1 MASKHPLRRSCAF
14 CRARKI
20 KCSNETICEACRRQ
34 GADCI
39 YDFEPPRP
47 KTRTTVSQDTDLT
60 RCSAARGGGCNTPG
74 SEDGLL
80 VSDDAESIAR
90 VLESSFLDMLRA
102 DGGAAAAG
110 RGGGEGG
117 GPPRLKRKKATVRP
131 GPIKYTGLLALLG
144 RDLLGLAS
152 DRIGALGCHHVEEG
166 GGRFFRTELANDDTR
181 TMFDED
187 DDDDDDH
194 EDDDDDDNDNDEKTR
209 SSNPLSEYGQRQ
221 QTQLVDVWFS
231 MHPLSF
237 VISKTLLLRE
247 LRDGTYDEILLAT
260 MLADANFSIGDDR
273 TVARGK
279 ALLRWAT
286 SQLRRR
292 RFFRHGVGGGA
303 SPSSSGGGGGGGG
316 GVGGST
322 GAGSAAAPLH
332 GGASTRVF
340 GGISTAQALML
351 LGWHS
356 LSTRRTRRAACYVG
370 LAARIVGDIRH
381 QMSGASSAAAPPTSS
396 RINGI
401 DVFDVEKEVVSY
413 LYWTTFSID
422 LWASIQTGHGLVH
435 HSSSVAAAAA
445 TSVTAT
451 GASSS
456 VLTPVFLPVTEASS
470 VMIKLDLVSENFSTL
485 QKQKAVLR
493 EMWPLAHTASIVA
506 YIVIVKAGSRQHH
519 YHNHHHHHHHLQDA
533 DSHHRV
539 LAEGINALNRQAA
552 ASVDVSS
559 KSLVLLA
566 YHTMAVHLLFPQHSL
581 GDHVAVLDRFCASAH
596 SLVRIFDAVV
606 AEPPPLPR
614 DSSLRSSLGDFF
626 SLAFDGCAR
635 ALRLIDARR
644 IFDGP
649 LLAWDGRLL
658 VLARALYD
666 ITQDD
671 FLNQGRALRMVR
683 KTLKTYVRGPGSVS
697 SGSGSSGV
705 PSPADNPYTP
715 MHSPALAM
723 IPRSDPDGPSLLT
736 LSPPPDATPTT
747 TKTTPS
753 LRSCSAVSVFTPGE
767 DGCKTEWHAPPTPAF
782 YALSDVEQAWPS
794 QMPGV
799 MDLDFDMDDMGF
811 APAITAA
818 AATAAGLHWDCWPD
832 AMGMDATTTIP
843 AAASDMESVLYYFEN
858 GHNKRSC

>member
-47 KTRTTVSQDTDLT
+47 KARTISQDSDVT
-60 RCSAARGGGCNTPG
+60 RCSTVRGSTTPG
-74 SEDGLL
+74 SEDGTACE
-80 VSDDAESIAR
+80 DAESIAR
-90 VLESSFLDMLRA
+90 VLERSFLDKLA
-102 DGGAAAAG
+102 AVDGG
-110 RGGGEGG
+110 GG
-117 GPPRLKRKKATVRP
+117 GPPRRRKKTSSSSSSSSVRP
-131 GPIKYTGLLALLG
+131 GPIKYTGMLALLG
-144 RDLLGLAS
+144 KDLVGLAS

-166 GGRFFRTELANDDTR
+166 GGRFFRSELANDDSR
-181 TMFDED
+181 TMFDDEDEDEDEDESED
-187 DDDDDDH
+187 DDEIDADDK
-194 EDDDDDDNDNDEKTR
+194 KTT
-209 SSNPLSEYGQRQ
+209 SPNPLSEYGQRQ

-247 LRDGTYDEILLAT
+247 LRDGTHDEILLAA
-260 MLADANFSIGDDR
+260 MLADANFSIGDGR

-286 SQLRRR
+286 LQLRRR
-292 RFFRHGVGGGA
+292 RYFRPGGGLA
-303 SPSSSGGGGGGGG
+303 SSSSSSSSPSSASGLGGAGG
-316 GVGGST
+316 GVS
-322 GAGSAAAPLH
+322 AAPLLGGVP

-356 LSTRRTRRAACYVG
+356 LCTRRIRRAACYVG
-370 LAARIVGDIRH
+370 LASRIVGDIRL
-381 QMSGASSAAAPPTSS
+381 QMTGASSSAVPPTSS

-422 LWASIQTGHGLVH
+422 LWASIQTGHGLDAT
-435 HSSSVAAAAA
+435 AAAAA
-445 TSVTAT
+445 VTAPASSST
-451 GASSS
+451 AGGGATAKAAMSS

-470 VMIKLDLVSENFSTL
+470 VMIKLDMVSENFSTL

-506 YIVIVKAGSRQHH
+506 YIITSGGQPQPR
-519 YHNHHHHHHHLQDA
+519 DA
-533 DSHHRV
+533 ESHHRV
-539 LAEGINALNRQAA
+539 LAEGIHALNRQAA
-552 ASVDVSS
+552 ATVDVSS

-581 GDHVAVLDRFCASAH
+581 GDHVVVLDRFCASAH
-596 SLVRIFDAVV
+596 GLVRIFDAVV
-606 AEPPPLPR
+606 AESCPLSQ
-614 DSSLRSSLGDFF
+614 DSSLPSSLADFF
-626 SLAFDGCAR
+626 CLAFDACAR

-671 FLNQGRALRMVR
+671 FLNQGRSLRMVR

-715 MHSPALAM
+715 MHSPALAVAA
-723 IPRSDPDGPSLLT
+723 PRSDPDRPPLLT
-736 LSPPPDATPTT
+736 LSPPLDVATT
-747 TKTTPS
+747 TTPS
-753 LRSCSAVSVFTPGE
+753 LRSSSGANSVFSPGSE
-767 DGCKTEWHAPPTPAF
+767 LCKPDWQAPTSDF
-782 YALSDVEQAWPS
+782 YTLSDFDHNWLP

-799 MDLDFDMDDMGF
+799 MELDLDMDMDL
-811 APAITAA
+811 APAITA
-818 AATAAGLHWDCWPD
+818 GLHWDWPD

-858 GHNKRSC
+858 GHNKRPC